1 MNERPKNLIIEGI
14 TPSGRAFRPSDWA
27 ERLCGVMSVF
37 GADEQLRYSQHVRPV
52 MMDGVRCVVLEAELA
67 AVEPRAYRFMLDFAK
82 DNELKVI
89 DPANPAADGDYC
101 ELPVALG

>member
-14 TPSGRAFRPSDWA
+14 TQAGRAFRPSDWA

-37 GADEQLRYSQHVRPV
+37 GADEQLRYSQHVRPA
-52 MMDGVRCVVLEAELA
+52 MMDGVRCVVLEGELA

-82 DNELKVI
+82 DNELNVI
-89 DPANPAADGDYC
+89 DPANPEADGDYC
-101 ELPVALG
+101 ELPVALS